1 MTRSPPDPTPN
12 SRRRAIRIEV
22 GNDARS
28 YVSDGQRVTLVP
40 LTIKRRQN
48 RKLLIPPTPESAAA
62 TAGGLDAPMIKT
74 LGKAFYWKRLIDE
87 GVYPTTADLARALK
101 LEPGW
106 AAEVLRMTL
115 LAPDIVEAILDGRQP
130 RHLNLQTLRG
140 RHDSLPRDWGEQRR
154 LLSGFAR
161 RGFRPY
167 ASPGEEQRDEGR
179 ADEDRAVGFEGRQV
193 ADPCP

>member
-1 MTRSPPDPTPN
+1 MTRSPPDPTAN

-28 YVSDGQRVTLVP
+28 YVSAGQRVTLVP

-48 RKLLIPPTPESAAA
+48 RKLLIPPTPESAASA
-62 TAGGLDAPMIKT
+62 AGGLDASMIKT
-74 LGKAFYWKRLIDE
+74 LGKAFYWKRLLEE
-87 GVYPTTADLARALK
+87 GRYPTTTDLARSLK

-106 AAEVLRMTL
+106 VAEVLRLTL

-140 RHDSLPRDWGEQRR
+140 RHDLLPRDWAEQRR
-154 LLSGFAR
+154 LLGFPPPA
-161 RGFRPY
+161 
-167 ASPGEEQRDEGR
+167 Q
-179 ADEDRAVGFEGRQV
+179 
-193 ADPCP
+193 

>member
-12 SRRRAIRIEV
+12 SRRRAIRVEV

-62 TAGGLDAPMIKT
+62 TTGGLDAPMIKT

-106 AAEVLRMTL
+106 AAEVLRMTM
-115 LAPDIVEAILDGRQP
+115 LAPDIVEAIFEGRQP
-130 RHLNLQTLRG
+130 RQLNLHTLRG
-140 RHDSLPRDWGEQRR
+140 REDLLPRDWGEQRR
-154 LLSGFAR
+154 LLGFSDA
-161 RGFRPY
+161 
-167 ASPGEEQRDEGR
+167 
-179 ADEDRAVGFEGRQV
+179 
-193 ADPCP
+193 

>member
-12 SRRRAIRIEV
+12 SRRRAIRVEV

-62 TAGGLDAPMIKT
+62 TTGGLDAPMIKT

-106 AAEVLRMTL
+106 AAEVLRMTM
-115 LAPDIVEAILDGRQP
+115 LAPDIVEAIFEGRQP
-130 RHLNLQTLRG
+130 RHLNLHTLRG
-140 RHDSLPRDWGEQRR
+140 RQDLLPREWAEQRR
-154 LLSGFAR
+154 LLGFPDA
-161 RGFRPY
+161 
-167 ASPGEEQRDEGR
+167 
-179 ADEDRAVGFEGRQV
+179 
-193 ADPCP
+193 

>member
-1 MTRSPPDPTPN
+1 MSAETNPRKRTV
-12 SRRRAIRIEV
+12 RIEV
-22 GNDARS
+22 GADARS

-48 RKLLIPPTPESAAA
+48 RKLLIPPAPDAA
-62 TAGGLDAPMIKT
+62 TAAGGFDVPMIKT

-115 LAPDIVEAILDGRQP
+115 LAPDIVEAILDGKKGPEVTLAQGLEP
-130 RHLNLQTLRG
+130 FPLAWQLQG
-140 RHDSLPRDWGEQRR
+140 AHFSL
-154 LLSGFAR
+154 
-161 RGFRPY
+161 
-167 ASPGEEQRDEGR
+167 
-179 ADEDRAVGFEGRQV
+179 
-193 ADPCP
+193 

>member
-1 MTRSPPDPTPN
+1 MSTTTNPRK
-12 SRRRAIRIEV
+12 RAIRVEV
-22 GNDARS
+22 GTDARS

-62 TAGGLDAPMIKT
+62 TAGGPDAPMIKT
-74 LGKAFYWKRLIDE
+74 LGKAFYWKRLLEE
-87 GVYPTTADLARALK
+87 GRYPTTTDLARALK

-106 AAEVLRMTL
+106 VAEVLRMTL

-140 RHDSLPRDWGEQRR
+140 RHDLLPRDWVEQRR
-154 LLSGFAR
+154 LLGFPSA
-161 RGFRPY
+161 
-167 ASPGEEQRDEGR
+167 
-179 ADEDRAVGFEGRQV
+179 
-193 ADPCP
+193 

>member
-1 MTRSPPDPTPN
+1 MTRSPPDPTAN
-12 SRRRAIRIEV
+12 SRRRAIRVEI

-28 YVSDGQRVTLVP
+28 YVSDRQRVTLVP

-62 TAGGLDAPMIKT
+62 TTGGLDAPMIKT

-101 LEPGW
+101 VETGW

-130 RHLNLQTLRG
+130 RHLNLHTLRG
-140 RHDSLPRDWGEQRR
+140 RQDLLPRDWGEQRR
-154 LLSGFAR
+154 LLGFPPPA
-161 RGFRPY
+161 
-167 ASPGEEQRDEGR
+167 Q
-179 ADEDRAVGFEGRQV
+179 
-193 ADPCP
+193 

>member
-12 SRRRAIRIEV
+12 SRRRAIRVEV

-62 TAGGLDAPMIKT
+62 TTGGLDAPMIKT

-101 LEPGW
+101 VETGW
-106 AAEVLRMTL
+106 AAEVLRMTM
-115 LAPDIVEAILDGRQP
+115 LAPDIVEAIFEGRQP
-130 RHLNLQTLRG
+130 RHLNLHTLRG
-140 RHDSLPRDWGEQRR
+140 RQDLLPRDWAEQRR
-154 LLSGFAR
+154 LLGFPDA
-161 RGFRPY
+161 
-167 ASPGEEQRDEGR
+167 
-179 ADEDRAVGFEGRQV
+179 
-193 ADPCP
+193 

>member
-1 MTRSPPDPTPN
+1 MSTTTNPRK
-12 SRRRAIRIEV
+12 RAIRVEV

-62 TAGGLDAPMIKT
+62 TTGGLDAPMIKT

-106 AAEVLRMTL
+106 AAEVLRMTM
-115 LAPDIVEAILDGRQP
+115 LAPDIVEAIFEGRQP
-130 RHLNLQTLRG
+130 RHLNLHTLRG
-140 RHDSLPRDWGEQRR
+140 RQDLLPRDWAEQRR
-154 LLSGFAR
+154 LLGFPDA
-161 RGFRPY
+161 
-167 ASPGEEQRDEGR
+167 
-179 ADEDRAVGFEGRQV
+179 
-193 ADPCP
+193 

>member
-12 SRRRAIRIEV
+12 SRRRAIRVEV

-62 TAGGLDAPMIKT
+62 TTGGLDAPMIKT

-106 AAEVLRMTL
+106 AAEVLRMTM
-115 LAPDIVEAILDGRQP
+115 LAPDIVEAIFEGRQP
-130 RHLNLQTLRG
+130 RHLNLHTLRG
-140 RHDSLPRDWGEQRR
+140 RQDLLPRDWGEQRR
-154 LLSGFAR
+154 LLGFPDA
-161 RGFRPY
+161 
-167 ASPGEEQRDEGR
+167 
-179 ADEDRAVGFEGRQV
+179 
-193 ADPCP
+193 

>member
-12 SRRRAIRIEV
+12 SRRRAIRVEV

-48 RKLLIPPTPESAAA
+48 RKLLIPPTPESTASA
-62 TAGGLDAPMIKT
+62 AGGLDASMIKT

-140 RHDSLPRDWGEQRR
+140 RHDLLPRDWGEQRR
-154 LLSGFAR
+154 LLGFPSA
-161 RGFRPY
+161 
-167 ASPGEEQRDEGR
+167 
-179 ADEDRAVGFEGRQV
+179 
-193 ADPCP
+193 